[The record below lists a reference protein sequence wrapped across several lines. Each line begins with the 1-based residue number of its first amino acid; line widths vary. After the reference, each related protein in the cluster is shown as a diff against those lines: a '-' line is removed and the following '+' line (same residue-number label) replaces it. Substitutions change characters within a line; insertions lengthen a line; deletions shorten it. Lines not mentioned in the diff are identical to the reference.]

1 VEEVTMGAPVQP
13 RTVGGQRHLAVT
25 ALWVALVA
33 GLSATAWLAWLS
45 WAVDRPELAT
55 WQVVGVV
62 VTLIGAVVVGVAR
75 LGPFVTWA
83 LVALPFA
90 ALGARSIFVS
100 DPLGPIGAAVWV
112 VVVVVGVSV
121 LTAVVTVA
129 HAVLLR
135 RKGAR
140 Q

>member
-1 VEEVTMGAPVQP
+1 MDAPVQS
-13 RTVGGQRHLAVT
+13 RTAGGRRRQAVT
-25 ALWVALVA
+25 ALWAALVA

-62 VTLIGAVVVGVAR
+62 ATLIGDVAVGVAR

-100 DPLGPIGAAVWV
+100 DPLVRLAPRCGSSWWWS
-112 VVVVVGVSV
+112 VS
-121 LTAVVTVA
+121 AC
-129 HAVLLR
+129 
-135 RKGAR
+135 
-140 Q
+140 